1 MTQISKLLDDQV
13 VEKAKAQLH
22 KVGKTALMTRK
33 LEAIISAKKHGISK
47 VAEIY
52 DITRKTLTSWIKCVK
67 NDNLSGLSAP
77 AERKRKNKL
86 NDAQRAGIMEW
97 LKADSQLTLEA
108 IRLKIKEQY
117 NIEISKSTVHREI
130 QKQNYSYIKPRP
142 QHFKQDQNQVT
153 EFKKRLTTKSLNTN
167 HQECCFLTSRD
178 LALIQKLAAVGLSA
192 TLGQRSK

>member
-77 AERKRKNKL
+77 AGRKRKNKL
-86 NDAQRAGIMEW
+86 NDTQRTGIMEW

-130 QKQNYSYIKPRP
+130 QKQNYFYIKPRP
-142 QHFKQDQNQVT
+142 QHFKQDPNQVT
-153 EFKKRLTTKSLNTN
+153 EFKKK
-167 HQECCFLTSRD
+167 D
-178 LALIQKLAAVGLSA
+178 
-192 TLGQRSK
+192 

>member
-1 MTQISKLLDDQV
+1 MEQCFN
-13 VEKAKAQLH
+13 
-22 KVGKTALMTRK
+22 KVKQEVKKNNRTRGNG
-33 LEAIISAKKHGISK
+33 HGTIFMNK
-47 VAEIY
+47 QRKCWVAEIY

-86 NDAQRAGIMEW
+86 NDTQRTGIMEW

-153 EFKKRLTTKSLNTN
+153 EFKKK
-167 HQECCFLTSRD
+167 D
-178 LALIQKLAAVGLSA
+178 
-192 TLGQRSK
+192 

>member
-1 MTQISKLLDDQV
+1 MGI
-13 VEKAKAQLH
+13 
-22 KVGKTALMTRK
+22 G
-33 LEAIISAKKHGISK
+33 IISAKKHGISK

-67 NDNLSGLSAP
+67 NDNFSGLSAP
-77 AERKRKNKL
+77 AGRKRKNKL
-86 NDAQRAGIMEW
+86 NDTQRTGIMEW

-153 EFKKRLTTKSLNTN
+153 EFKKK
-167 HQECCFLTSRD
+167 D
-178 LALIQKLAAVGLSA
+178 
-192 TLGQRSK
+192 